1 MAQEPITIKIL
12 ICKHLIK
19 KQKIEKVNFGVGKQQ
34 QKKEKKEKVF
44 FYFSESL
51 LFDSY
56 TRSLVINGT

>member
-34 QKKEKKEKVF
+34 KKEKKRK
-44 FYFSESL
+44 SIL
-51 LFDSY
+51 LFF
-56 TRSLVINGT
+56 RELII